1 MYLLGSPGGTMQRI
15 ASRIEAVTVYR
26 AGALVSRVATL
37 EAVGAELPRTVQIL
51 DLPLTLE
58 DGSLRVRVEPMD
70 GGGEGTLPEAS
81 DVRVAL
87 DVPDPE
93 GAPAPVEPES
103 LRAARVEEERVRDE
117 IAQVERALER
127 VARLV
132 VPPRPQGRPGRPP
145 PPSPTAPRIELL
157 AFRSARTR
165 ILHERRRALHEELRR
180 ASEHRAVLE
189 ERELRASTARQ
200 AKEHELRKSA
210 VIRLRP
216 GTARAARLV
225 VEYLVPGARWA
236 PSYTIRFDRPLARA
250 ELAVRAVVCQR
261 TGEDWKGVRLL
272 LSTAHAQ
279 RWTELPEMHGIRI
292 GRAQPAPARTGWR
305 PAPTGIDALYADY
318 DRAFGGPG
326 RTPVPAAVPV
336 PVPVSNRPAGQPGRG
351 GQTETGAFDEGYTT
365 GKYDLPPAEA
375 DFLSEFEEDRTSP
388 ARPGLADALETFR
401 EEQTEPARSIASL
414 MPPMP
419 QSIAMPGAA
428 MASYAPVP
436 APEPELQGARKSRS
450 MAFGAARA
458 TVKKEA
464 APPSGAVDGGG
475 GMPRGAREA
484 EAPELRAAPELLAY
498 GNLRMPPPADT
509 RRGSLVRADDA
520 EIYLSLLAQLH
531 VRVELDV
538 FAAVGRAVERARQVV
553 RHPLPPRHVAPRDE
567 DGFDYAYRAEA
578 PADIP
583 SDGSYHALPLSQHQG
598 AARPRYVVVPRET
611 RDAFRFVELDNP
623 LPAPLLPGPADVY
636 IGSDFLVTTDVR
648 ATPPRGLLRLG
659 LGVEQGIKV
668 SRNTAFEEKTSG
680 IMRGSL
686 ALRHEVRISV
696 ANRLDRSALIEVRER
711 LPVSATEDDSDIDVT
726 VIETR
731 PAWQPYEQHDAPIRG
746 GRRWEVEVA
755 PGKDAALL
763 AVYEVRI
770 AGKHE
775 LVGGNRR
782 EA

>member
-1 MYLLGSPGGTMQRI
+1 MQRI

-51 DLPLTLE
+51 DLPLSLE
-58 DGSLRVRVEPMD
+58 DGSLRVRVEPLNGPNGSAGSD
-70 GGGEGTLPEAS
+70 GTGAGDGTLPEAS

-93 GAPAPVEPES
+93 GAHAPVEPES
-103 LRAARVEEERVRDE
+103 LRAAKVEEERVRDE
-117 IAQVERALER
+117 IDQVERALER
-127 VARLV
+127 LARFV
-132 VPPRPQGRPGRPP
+132 VPPRPAGRPGRPP
-145 PPSPTAPRIELL
+145 PPSPTGPRIELL

-165 ILHERRRALHEELRR
+165 VLHERRRALHEELRR
-180 ASEHRAVLE
+180 ASEHRATLE
-189 ERELRASTARQ
+189 EREQRASTARQ

-225 VEYLVPGARWA
+225 IEYLVPGARWA

-250 ELAVRAVVCQR
+250 ELSVRAVVCQR

-292 GRAQPAPARTGWR
+292 GRAQPTPPRTGWR
-305 PAPTGIDALYADY
+305 PAPTGVDALYADY

-326 RTPVPAAVPV
+326 STPVPAAVPEPV
-336 PVPVSNRPAGQPGRG
+336 PVPNRPAPRGQA
-351 GQTETGAFDEGYTT
+351 QTETAAFDEGHTT
-365 GKYDLPPAEA
+365 GKYALSPADA
-375 DFLSEFEEDRTSP
+375 DFMSEFDEDRTSP

-401 EEQTEPARSIASL
+401 EEQTEPARSISSL
-414 MPPMP
+414 MAPAP
-419 QSIAMPGAA
+419 QAMP
-428 MASYAPVP
+428 PVP
-436 APEPELQGARKSRS
+436 AQFAAAPVGAVRARKSGGIA
-450 MAFGAARA
+450 MGLARA
-458 TVKKEA
+458 MVKKEA
-464 APPSGAVDGGG
+464 PPPGGAVGGFGG
-475 GMPRGAREA
+475 GMPMGARDDEA
-484 EAPELRAAPELLAY
+484 PAPELRAAPELLAY
-498 GNLRMPPPADT
+498 GNLRMPPPTDT
-509 RRGSLVRADDA
+509 RRGSLVRAKDS
-520 EIYLSLLAQLH
+520 EIYMSLLARLH

-538 FAAVGRAVERARQVV
+538 FAAVSRAVERARQVV
-553 RHPLPPRHVAPRDE
+553 RHELPPRHVAPRDE

-583 SDGSYHALPLSQHQG
+583 SDGSYHALPLSQHQS

-611 RDAFRFVELDNP
+611 RDAFRFVEIDNP
-623 LPAPLLPGPADVY
+623 LSAPLLPGPADVY

-648 ATPPRGLLRLG
+648 VTPPRGLLRLG

-668 SRNTAFEEKTSG
+668 SRNTSFEEKAAG
-680 IMRGSL
+680 LMRGSL

-696 ANRLDRSALIEVRER
+696 ANRLDRPALVEVRER
-711 LPVSATEDDSDIDVT
+711 LPVPATEDDSDIDVA

-755 PGKDAALL
+755 PGKDTDLV

>member
-37 EAVGAELPRTVQIL
+37 EAVSAELPRTVQIL
-51 DLPLTLE
+51 DLPLSLE
-58 DGSLRVRVEPMD
+58 DGSLRVRVEPMGD
-70 GGGEGTLPEAS
+70 GGDGTLPEAS

-103 LRAARVEEERVRDE
+103 LRAARVEEERLRDE

-127 VARLV
+127 LARLV
-132 VPPRPQGRPGRPP
+132 VPPRPRGRPGRPP
-145 PPSPTAPRIELL
+145 LPSPTAPRIELL

-189 ERELRASTARQ
+189 EREQRASTARQ
-200 AKEHELRKSA
+200 AREHELRKSA

-225 VEYLVPGARWA
+225 LEYLVPGARWA

-305 PAPTGIDALYADY
+305 PAPTGVDALYADY

-326 RTPVPAAVPV
+326 RAPIPAAVPV
-336 PVPVSNRPAGQPGRG
+336 PVPVPNRPAGQPGRG
-351 GQTETGAFDEGYTT
+351 GQTETAAYDEGYTT

-375 DFLSEFEEDRTSP
+375 DFLSEFDEERTSP

-401 EEQTEPARSIASL
+401 EEQTEPARSISNL
-414 MPPMP
+414 MPPMA
-419 QSIAMPGAA
+419 QSVPMPAA
-428 MASYAPVP
+428 MARYAP
-436 APEPELQGARKSRS
+436 APEAEGALPARKSRG

-458 TVKKEA
+458 PVKKEA
-464 APPSGAVDGGG
+464 APPSGAVGG
-475 GMPRGAREA
+475 GMPRGARDD

-498 GNLRMPPPADT
+498 GSLRMPPSGDT
-509 RRGSLVRADDA
+509 RRGSLVRADDT
-520 EIYLSLLAQLH
+520 ELYLSLLSRLH

-538 FAAVGRAVERARQVV
+538 FAVVGRAVERARQVV
-553 RHPLPPRHVAPRDE
+553 RHALPPRHVAPRDE

-578 PADIP
+578 PANIP

-611 RDAFRFVELDNP
+611 RDAFRFVEIDNP

-648 ATPPRGLLRLG
+648 ATPPRGVLRLG

-668 SRNTAFEEKTSG
+668 SRNTAFEEKAAG

-711 LPVSATEDDSDIDVT
+711 LPVSATEDDSDIDVA
-726 VIETR
+726 VIEAR

-755 PGKDAALL
+755 PGKDAELL

>member
-1 MYLLGSPGGTMQRI
+1 MQRI

-37 EAVGAELPRTVQIL
+37 EAVSAELPRTVQIL
-51 DLPLTLE
+51 DLPLSLE

-70 GGGEGTLPEAS
+70 GSDGGDGTLPEAS

-127 VARLV
+127 LAQLV
-132 VPPRPQGRPGRPP
+132 VPPRPQGRQGRPP

-165 ILHERRRALHEELRR
+165 VLHERRRALHEELRR

-225 VEYLVPGARWA
+225 IEYLVPGARWA

-305 PAPTGIDALYADY
+305 PAPTGVGALFADY

-336 PVPVSNRPAGQPGRG
+336 AVPVPNRPGGQPGRG
-351 GQTETGAFDEGYTT
+351 GPTDTAAFDEGHTT
-365 GKYDLPPAEA
+365 GKYDLAPAEA
-375 DFLSEFEEDRTSP
+375 DFLSEFDEERTSP
-388 ARPGLADALETFR
+388 ARPGLADALEMFR

-419 QSIAMPGAA
+419 QSMPMPGA
-428 MASYAPVP
+428 MAQYASAP
-436 APEPELQGARKSRS
+436 APEVQAARKSRG
-450 MAFGAARA
+450 MAFGLGRAAA
-458 TVKKEA
+458 KKEA
-464 APPSGAVDGGG
+464 PPPSGAVDGGG
-475 GMPRGAREA
+475 GGMPKGGRDDEA
-484 EAPELRAAPELLAY
+484 LTPELRAAPELLAY

-509 RRGSLVRADDA
+509 RRGSLVRADDT
-520 EIYLSLLAQLH
+520 EIYLSVLSRLH

-553 RHPLPPRHVAPRDE
+553 RHALPPRHVAPRDE

-583 SDGSYHALPLSQHQG
+583 SDGGYHGLPLSQHQG

-611 RDAFRFVELDNP
+611 RDAFRFVEIDNP
-623 LPAPLLPGPADVY
+623 LAAPLLPGPADVY

-668 SRNTAFEEKTSG
+668 SRNTSFEEKTAG

-711 LPVSATEDDSDIDVT
+711 LPVSATEDDSDIDVA

-746 GRRWEVEVA
+746 GRRWEIEVA
-755 PGKDAALL
+755 PGKDADLL

>member
-1 MYLLGSPGGTMQRI
+1 MQRI

-37 EAVGAELPRTVQIL
+37 EAVSAELPRTVQIL
-51 DLPLTLE
+51 DLPLSLE
-58 DGSLRVRVEPMD
+58 DGSLRVRVEPVD
-70 GGGEGTLPEAS
+70 GSDGSDGTLPEAS

-93 GAPAPVEPES
+93 GALAPVEPES

-127 VARLV
+127 LARLV
-132 VPPRPQGRPGRPP
+132 VPPRPKGRPGRPP

-165 ILHERRRALHEELRR
+165 VLHERRRALHEELRR

-189 ERELRASTARQ
+189 EREQRASTARQ

-225 VEYLVPGARWA
+225 IEYLVPGARWA

-305 PAPTGIDALYADY
+305 PAPTGIGALYADY

-336 PVPVSNRPAGQPGRG
+336 PVPVPNRPGGQPGRG
-351 GQTETGAFDEGYTT
+351 GPTDTAAFDEGHTT
-365 GKYDLPPAEA
+365 SKYDLAPTEA
-375 DFLSEFEEDRTSP
+375 DFLSEFDDERTSP
-388 ARPGLADALETFR
+388 ARPGLADALEMFR

-419 QSIAMPGAA
+419 QSMPMPGA
-428 MASYAPVP
+428 MARYAS
-436 APEPELQGARKSRS
+436 APEVQAARKSRG
-450 MAFGAARA
+450 MAFGLGRAAA
-458 TVKKEA
+458 KKEA

-475 GMPRGAREA
+475 GGMPKGGRDDEA
-484 EAPELRAAPELLAY
+484 LTPELRAAPELLAY

-509 RRGSLVRADDA
+509 RRGSLVRADDT
-520 EIYLSLLAQLH
+520 EIYLSLLSRLH

-553 RHPLPPRHVAPRDE
+553 RHALPPRHVAPRDE

-583 SDGSYHALPLSQHQG
+583 SDGGYHGLPLSQHQG

-611 RDAFRFVELDNP
+611 RDAFRFVEIDNP
-623 LPAPLLPGPADVY
+623 LAAPLLPGPADVY

-668 SRNTAFEEKTSG
+668 SRNTSFEEKTAG

-711 LPVSATEDDSDIDVT
+711 LPVSATEDDSDIDVA

-755 PGKDAALL
+755 PGKDADLL

>member
-1 MYLLGSPGGTMQRI
+1 MQRI

-26 AGALVSRVATL
+26 AGALVSRVAAL

-51 DLPLTLE
+51 DLPLSLE
-58 DGSLRVRVEPMD
+58 DGSLRVRVEPAHGSESD
-70 GGGEGTLPEAS
+70 GSLPEAS

-117 IAQVERALER
+117 MAQVERALER
-127 VARLV
+127 LGRLV
-132 VPPRPQGRPGRPP
+132 IPPRPQGRPGRPP
-145 PPSPTAPRIELL
+145 LPSPTAPRIELL

-165 ILHERRRALHEELRR
+165 LLHERRRALHEELRR
-180 ASEHRAVLE
+180 ASEHRALLE

-225 VEYLVPGARWA
+225 IEYLVPGARWA
-236 PSYTIRFDRPLARA
+236 PSYTIRFDRALARA

-261 TGEDWKGVRLL
+261 TGEDWNGVRLL
-272 LSTAHAQ
+272 LSTAQAQ
-279 RWTELPEMHGIRI
+279 RWTELPELHGVRI
-292 GRAQPAPARTGWR
+292 GRAQPAPPRTGWR
-305 PAPTGIDALYADY
+305 PAPTGVDALYADY

-326 RTPVPAAVPV
+326 RKPAPAAVPE
-336 PVPVSNRPAGQPGRG
+336 PVPAPNRPSGQAGRG
-351 GQTETGAFDEGYTT
+351 VPTETAAFDEGHTT
-365 GKYDLPPAEA
+365 GKYALSPDA
-375 DFLSEFEEDRTSP
+375 DYMSEFDEDRTSP

-401 EEQTEPARSIASL
+401 EEQTEPARSISTL
-414 MPPMP
+414 MAPMPQNAAPPMP
-419 QSIAMPGAA
+419 AAPARQAPMPMPEMQAA
-428 MASYAPVP
+428 RMS
-436 APEPELQGARKSRS
+436 KSRGG
-450 MAFGAARA
+450 FGLALGRA
-458 TVKKEA
+458 VAKKEA
-464 APPSGAVDGGG
+464 APPGAYGGGGDGGG
-475 GMPRGAREA
+475 GPRGARDDEA
-484 EAPELRAAPELLAY
+484 PAPELRAAPELLAY
-498 GNLRMPPPADT
+498 GNLRMPAPADT
-509 RRGSLVRADDA
+509 RRGSLVRAEDT
-520 EIYLSLLAQLH
+520 EIYLELLTHLH

-538 FAAVGRAVERARQVV
+538 FAAIGRAADRARQIV
-553 RHPLPPRHVAPRDE
+553 RQALPPRHVAPRDE

-578 PADIP
+578 PANIP
-583 SDGSYHALPLSQHQG
+583 SDGSFHALPLSQHQA

-611 RDAFRFVELDNP
+611 RDAFRFVEIDNP
-623 LPAPLLPGPADVY
+623 LSAPLLPGPADVY

-668 SRNTAFEEKTSG
+668 SRNTSFEEKTAG
-680 IMRGSL
+680 LMRGSL

-696 ANRLDRSALIEVRER
+696 ANRLDRPALVEVRER
-711 LPVSATEDDSDIDVT
+711 LPVSATEDDSDIDVA

-755 PGKDAALL
+755 PGKDTDLL

>member
-1 MYLLGSPGGTMQRI
+1 MQRI

-26 AGALVSRVATL
+26 AGALVSRVAAL

-51 DLPLTLE
+51 DLPLSLE
-58 DGSLRVRVEPMD
+58 DGSLRVRVEPVD
-70 GGGEGTLPEAS
+70 GEGGSDGSLPEAS

-103 LRAARVEEERVRDE
+103 LRAARVEEERVSDE

-127 VARLV
+127 LARLV
-132 VPPRPQGRPGRPP
+132 IPPRPQGRRGQPP
-145 PPSPTAPRIELL
+145 LPSPTAPRIELL

-165 ILHERRRALHEELRR
+165 LLHERRRALHEELRR

-189 ERELRASTARQ
+189 EREQRASTARQ
-200 AKEHELRKSA
+200 AREHELRKSA

-225 VEYLVPGARWA
+225 LEYLVPGARWA
-236 PSYTIRFDRPLARA
+236 PSYTIRFDRALARA
-250 ELAVRAVVCQR
+250 DLAVRAVVCQR
-261 TGEDWKGVRLL
+261 TGEDWNGVRLL
-272 LSTAHAQ
+272 LSTAQAQ
-279 RWTELPEMHGIRI
+279 RWTELPELHGIRI
-292 GRAQPAPARTGWR
+292 GRAQPTPARTGWR
-305 PAPTGIDALYADY
+305 PAPTGTDALYADY

-326 RTPVPAAVPV
+326 RKPVPAAVPEPV
-336 PVPVSNRPAGQPGRG
+336 PVPNRPTGQIGPGAR
-351 GQTETGAFDEGYTT
+351 TDTAAFDEGHTT
-365 GKYDLPPAEA
+365 GKYDLAAEA
-375 DFLSEFEEDRTSP
+375 DFMSEFDADRTSP
-388 ARPGLADALETFR
+388 ARPGLADAMEIFR
-401 EEQTEPARSIASL
+401 EEQTEPARSMSTL
-414 MPPMP
+414 MPSMAQGMPAPMP
-419 QSIAMPGAA
+419 AA
-428 MASYAPVP
+428 P
-436 APEPELQGARKSRS
+436 ARYEPELARKSRGG
-450 MAFGAARA
+450 FGLGGIVAGLASPR
-458 TVKKEA
+458 KEA
-464 APPSGAVDGGG
+464 APPGAFGGG
-475 GMPRGAREA
+475 GPQGARED

-498 GNLRMPPPADT
+498 GNLRMPPAADT

-520 EIYLSLLAQLH
+520 EIYLKLLAQLH

-553 RHPLPPRHVAPRDE
+553 RHALPPRHVAPRDD

-578 PADIP
+578 PANIP
-583 SDGSYHALPLSQHQG
+583 SDGSYHALPLSQHQA

-611 RDAFRFVELDNP
+611 RDAFRFVEIDNP

-668 SRNTAFEEKTSG
+668 SRNATFEEKTAG
-680 IMRGSL
+680 LMRGSL

-696 ANRLDRSALIEVRER
+696 ANRLDRSALVEVRER
-711 LPVSATEDDSDIDVT
+711 VPVSATEDDSDIDVA

-731 PAWQPYEQHDAPIRG
+731 PVWQPYEQHDAPIRG

-755 PGKDAALL
+755 PGKDADLL